1 MDIGNLLSITSKK
14 YIQILFV
21 TSVIQDFMSYSHD
34 VLALK
39 MLAEVHMVFV
49 SAGKAMNNQD
59 LV

>member
-1 MDIGNLLSITSKK
+1 MTSEK

-21 TSVIQDFMSYSHD
+21 TGVILQDFMSYSHD